1 MCVYDVCMTYV
12 RTVCVRVHACIR
24 VHVRMC
30 ARAYMRTCVCIH
42 ALMMLI
48 PSTRYLAINR
58 LYLYVVTEETE
69 GDVVSNYFKKK
80 TTRLGLLSFLKSAQD
95 SILPQRLKKSF

>member
-1 MCVYDVCMTYV
+1 MYV
-12 RTVCVRVHACIR
+12 RTYVSMYTCM
-24 VHVRMC
+24 HV
-30 ARAYMRTCVCIH
+30 YMYVCIH
-42 ALMMLI
+42 VCMMLI

-58 LYLYVVTEETE
+58 LYHYVVTEETE